1 MIETFFRRE
10 SWRHALDPHDRHESR
25 SFAAPESDESL
36 NAGLS
41 PERRLD
47 AIADILIRGIARLLI
62 AEDSASR
69 GHDADV
75 AQVSGSTA
83 EVALLNG
90 GGDALMVRR
99 GEERAAKGGRTR

>member
-1 MIETFFRRE
+1 M
-10 SWRHALDPHDRHESR
+10 DPHDHDSVDTHTK
-25 SFAAPESDESL
+25 DEHTDV
-36 NAGLS
+36 GLS

-47 AIADILIRGIARLLI
+47 AIADILIRGLARLLI

-69 GHDADV
+69 GDDGRV
-75 AQVSGSTA
+75 VQVSGKTL

-90 GGDALMVRR
+90 GGDALMVGR